1 MQSAPVPPVPRPA
14 EEPCRPLR
22 ADAERNRLRVLAAAR
37 EAFATDG
44 LGVSL
49 DEVAER
55 AGLGVATVYRRFPNR
70 EALIEALFAEEL
82 DDLCRIAHDAL
93 ADPDPWGGFVL
104 LLERSCERLVADRAL
119 RHLFFGS
126 TQGRDMVVRARRAL
140 TPLTAGVVD
149 RAQQAGQLRG
159 DVCSDDVP
167 ALLLMVSSLAD
178 LTVPVDETLW
188 RRYLALLLDGLAV
201 GRTSVLPTPPLSLL
215 DAALAAARR

>member
-1 MQSAPVPPVPRPA
+1 MQDAPVAPVPRSA

-82 DDLCRIAHDAL
+82 EELTRIAHEAL
-93 ADPDPWGGFVL
+93 AEADPWDGFVL
-104 LLERSCERLVADRAL
+104 LIESSCERLVADRAL

-126 TQGRDMVVRARRAL
+126 APGREMVVRARREL
-140 TPLTAGVVD
+140 TPLTAEAVA
-149 RAQQAGQLRG
+149 RAQRAGRLRP
-159 DVCSDDVP
+159 DVRSDDVP

-178 LTVPVDETLW
+178 LAGGGDEALW
-188 RRYLALLLDGLAV
+188 RRYCTLLLDGLAV
-201 GRTSVLPTPPLSLL
+201 GRSELPTPPLSLL
-215 DAALAAARR
+215 DAALAARRP